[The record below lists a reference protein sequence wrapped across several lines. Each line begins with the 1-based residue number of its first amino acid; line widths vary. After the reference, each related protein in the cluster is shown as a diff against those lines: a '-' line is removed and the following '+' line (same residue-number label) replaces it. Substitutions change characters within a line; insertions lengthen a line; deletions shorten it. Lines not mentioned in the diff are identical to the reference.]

1 MRGQNRDRRARSAA
15 LDDRARSDA
24 RKSGKENGDLQKVDV
39 GIGLAHFVLMA
50 REEGLSGTLKE
61 ADPGIALPAD
71 TEYVVS
77 WVAE

>member
-1 MRGQNRDRRARSAA
+1 MVINCM
-15 LDDRARSDA
+15 
-24 RKSGKENGDLQKVDV
+24 V
-39 GIGLAHFVLMA
+39 HFVLMA